1 MAVRSSNSKDPARIP
16 AKSFEWP
23 PEGGGQ
29 LPKAT
34 APLNLATIW
43 ENSVGRDRP
52 GNREGS
58 ENRRLLHLTFAVN
71 INMGLKEKERSP
83 VRS

>member
-1 MAVRSSNSKDPARIP
+1 MRGVKRFQDQMAVRSSNSKDPAHKP

-43 ENSVGRDRP
+43 ENSVGRDRDL
-52 GNREGS
+52 GTEKALKTEGCC
-58 ENRRLLHLTFAVN
+58 T
-71 INMGLKEKERSP
+71 
-83 VRS
+83 